1 MYSFICNN
9 FFHCDGEVLYVDLRP
24 KILLL
29 FFFSWKMWKTLLLPR
44 WMLQLMIHPHSTK
57 YKGES
62 MCRDNTIYFIF
73 TFDTFLLESQ
83 KLFTLLEFF
92 IAVLR
97 DWLKKLVP
105 LCHPIRRKIK
115 TNRDAL
121 VHIFPRVTSA
131 TRLLGFEFWF
141 VDWIACVLCDWL
153 DWKLCYYL

>member
-1 MYSFICNN
+1 
-9 FFHCDGEVLYVDLRP
+9 
-24 KILLL
+24 
-29 FFFSWKMWKTLLLPR
+29 
-44 WMLQLMIHPHSTK
+44 MLQLMIHPHSTK

-73 TFDTFLLESQ
+73 TFDTFLLESR

-131 TRLLGFEFWF
+131 TRLLGYSASSFDLWTGLRAFF
-141 VDWIACVLCDWL
+141 VTLLKALILPLGLSIEHPLMESISSFSKCNISVT
-153 DWKLCYYL
+153 